1 MVKTLYINM
10 CYLLKSSLTRDDAQ
24 LRLVNFEGEKT
35 EQKGNPRM
43 SFIFSKAFDDS
54 PSDRDEQSK

>member
-1 MVKTLYINM
+1 M